1 MRSSVASSL
10 AILLA
15 LALPACSPRSTARG
29 GADPAYSLES
39 YCAVAST
46 PGLFDWTGGALVAC
60 PGLASGGSDDP
71 VDGSSCTVS
80 TIDAQGQPHTTSY
93 TNVRGAQVLA
103 DGRVLVWSFDGSLSI
118 RGSSGAMDVAAVAL
132 DPWLDAS
139 RNRIAYIAPAAG
151 ATAIEAG
158 DDRRVVVYDVPSAS
172 ELEVAADATAS
183 APVIVPGTNDVLYV
197 SSAGDVAAVFRAT
210 ASVAAADPEPDS
222 CTGGRE
228 GDPTDPNSACTP
240 PDTTAAFVQLTN
252 TTPEI
257 PQTTVPAFGRQ
268 HVFVG
273 ENDTA
278 RLVFAAP
285 VETDSG
291 TVSEIFA
298 LDPRTGETTDLGP
311 GAFPQRGPQGS
322 VLARTGDT
330 SCVAVQ
336 YLAPGAQP

>member
-1 MRSSVASSL
+1 MRSSVASWL

-15 LALPACSPRSTARG
+15 LALPSCSPRSTGRG
-29 GADPAYSLES
+29 GADPTYSLES

-46 PGLFDWTGGALVAC
+46 PGLYDWTGGALVAC
-60 PGLASGGSDDP
+60 PGLTAGGSDDP
-71 VDGSSCTVS
+71 VDGSSCAVS

-93 TNVRGAQVLA
+93 TNARGAQVLA

-118 RGSSGAMDVAAVAL
+118 RGSASTLDVAPVAL

-139 RNRIAYIAPAAG
+139 RNRIAYVAPAAG
-151 ATAIEAG
+151 ATSLEAG
-158 DDRRVVVYDVPSAS
+158 DDRRVVVYDVPTAS

-197 SSAGDVAAVFRAT
+197 SSAGEVAAVFRAT
-210 ASVAAADPEPDS
+210 ASVAAAEPQPDS
-222 CTGGRE
+222 CASGRE
-228 GDPTDPNSACTP
+228 GDPTDPNSECTP

-257 PQTTVPAFGRQ
+257 PQTNVPAFGRQ
-268 HVFVG
+268 HLFVG
-273 ENDTA
+273 ESDTA

-285 VETDSG
+285 VETDNG
-291 TVSEIFA
+291 IVSEVFA

-322 VLARTGDT
+322 VLARTGDGT
-330 SCVAVQ
+330 CTAVQ

>member
-1 MRSSVASSL
+1 MRCSVASSL

-15 LALPACSPRSTARG
+15 LALPSCSPRVASRG

-39 YCAVAST
+39 YCSVAST

-60 PGLASGGSDDP
+60 PGLTPGESDDP
-71 VDGSSCTVS
+71 LDGSSCTVS
-80 TIDAQGQPHTTSY
+80 TIDGQGQPHTTSY

-103 DGRVLVWSFDGSLSI
+103 DGRVLVWSFDGSLAI
-118 RGSSGAMDVAAVAL
+118 RGTSSTIDVAAVAL
-132 DPWLDAS
+132 DPWLDAT
-139 RNRIAYIAPAAG
+139 RNRIAYVAPAAG
-151 ATAIEAG
+151 ATSLEPG
-158 DDRRVVVYDVPSAS
+158 DDRRVVVYDVPSGS

-197 SSAGDVAAVFRAT
+197 SSAGDIAAVFRAT

-222 CTGGRE
+222 CASGRE
-228 GDPTDPNSACTP
+228 GDPTDPNSECTP

-257 PQTTVPAFGRQ
+257 PQTNVPAFGRQ
-268 HVFVG
+268 HLFVG
-273 ENDTA
+273 ESDTA

-285 VETDSG
+285 IETDG
-291 TVSEIFA
+291 GIVSEIFA
-298 LDPRTGETTDLGP
+298 LDLRTGETTDLGP
-311 GAFPQRGPQGS
+311 GSFPQRGPQGS
-322 VLARTGDT
+322 VLARTGDPT
-330 SCVAVQ
+330 CVAVQ